1 MLKYW
6 SQPSQAI
13 LGPAA
18 CPDQPDRSHSR
29 GGKREYMSEP
39 HENYSAEA
47 EASSTDPHDWGR
59 AMARAVTRLAEQ
71 IAPADSEDI
80 HASLVGRDLR
90 LLIRDD
96 EAGVTITVST
106 APAAEAS
113 S

>member
-13 LGPAA
+13 FGPAA

-29 GGKREYMSEP
+29 GGKREYMSESQ
-39 HENYSAEA
+39 ENYSAEA

-71 IAPADSEDI
+71 LAPADSEDI
-80 HASLVGRDLR
+80 HALLVGKDLR

-96 EAGVTITVST
+96 AEGVTITVST
-106 APAAEAS
+106 APSADAS

>member
-6 SQPSQAI
+6 SQPSQGI
-13 LGPAA
+13 FGPAA
-18 CPDQPDRSHSR
+18 CPDQPDRSHYR

-39 HENYSAEA
+39 QENYSAEA

-71 IAPADSEDI
+71 LAPADSEDI
-80 HASLVGRDLR
+80 HASLVGKDLR

-96 EAGVTITVST
+96 AEGVTITVST
-106 APAAEAS
+106 APSADAS

>member
-6 SQPSQAI
+6 SLPSQAI
-13 LGPAA
+13 FGPAT
-18 CPDQPDRSHSR
+18 CPDQPDRPHSR

-39 HENYSAEA
+39 QENYSAEA

-80 HASLVGRDLR
+80 HACLVGKDLR

-106 APAAEAS
+106 APTADPS

>member
-1 MLKYW
+1 
-6 SQPSQAI
+6 
-13 LGPAA
+13 
-18 CPDQPDRSHSR
+18 
-29 GGKREYMSEP
+29 MSEAQ
-39 HENYSAEA
+39 ENYSAEA
-47 EASSTDPHDWGR
+47 GASSTDPHDWGR

-106 APAAEAS
+106 APATDS
-113 S
+113 SS

>member
-1 MLKYW
+1 
-6 SQPSQAI
+6 
-13 LGPAA
+13 
-18 CPDQPDRSHSR
+18 
-29 GGKREYMSEP
+29 MSEP
-39 HENYSAEA
+39 HENYTAEE

-80 HASLVGRDLR
+80 HASIVGRDLR

-106 APAAEAS
+106 APATDPS